1 MIVNTL
7 VRAALV
13 GKSADA
19 AQGGILWLLR
29 RTRRDS
35 PEAVR
40 VEEQVVR
47 RGLVAV
53 GIKLSG
59 DG

>member
-1 MIVNTL
+1 MEVEG
-7 VRAALV
+7 R
-13 GKSADA
+13 
-19 AQGGILWLLR
+19 LLELLD
-29 RTRRDS
+29 RD
-35 PEAVR
+35 
-40 VEEQVVR
+40 EEQLGR